1 MFSEIKH
8 HSPSAVASF
17 LENRAQWF
25 RSKICG
31 DPFTGSQHTARG
43 TAVEAGINFWLDG
56 NTEATTEAV
65 RHAIETWDKE
75 VIPFKDDPEFQAKEL
90 EFKQSIA
97 PLVNCGIESVND
109 KYVSKLGEP
118 KQQYTVAGDIPGCRC
133 PVKGYIDW
141 IFPGKLVVDNK
152 VTGKSPSG
160 LKQAYIIQGAVY
172 HIATGLPVEFHF
184 EVANKTP
191 KVVTFKITDEQIKYG
206 WMLFCRAAK
215 AIENIFDTPLDG
227 AFMRDIF
234 LPNPEAFFSD
244 KDVNKALKDFN
255 FYQPE

>member
-1 MFSEIKH
+1 MFNEIKH

-43 TAVEAGINFWLDG
+43 TAVEAGINFYLDG
-56 NTEATTEAV
+56 STEATADAV
-65 RHAIETWDKE
+65 KHAIETWEKE
-75 VIPFKDDPEFQAKEL
+75 ITPFKDDPEFQLNEL

-109 KYVSKLGEP
+109 KYVSSLGEP
-118 KQQYTVAGDIPGCRC
+118 KQQYKVAGDIPGCRC
-133 PVKGYIDW
+133 PVMEYIDW

-152 VTGKSPSG
+152 VTDKSPSK

-172 HIATGLPVEFHF
+172 HMSTGLPVQFHF

-191 KVVTFKITDEQIKYG
+191 KAVVLKLTDEDIKYG

-227 AFMRDIF
+227 ALMRDIF
-234 LPNPEAFFSD
+234 LPNPEAFYSD
-244 KDVNKALKDFN
+244 KDVAKALKDFE
-255 FYQPE
+255 FIKE